1 MNVADPRLEHMQAV
15 RARCRSAPFDLVVIG
30 GGATGLGVAL
40 EAACRGWSVIVVD
53 SHDFASGTSSR
64 STKLLH
70 GGVRYLAQGNI
81 GLVREALH
89 ERTRALANAPHVAQ
103 PLEFVIPT
111 RNPWEAMTYTAGLK
125 VYEALSFGNR
135 LGSVQWLGPTAVRE
149 RLPGL
154 REGPWCG
161 GVSYY
166 DGQFDDARLALALA
180 KTAGQ
185 HGACV
190 LNHVQV
196 VGLLTDK
203 KGRIGGVRVQDR
215 LGVPQDHGDA
225 WPEPA
230 WEISARCVVNATG
243 VWVDEITTLH
253 AATAP
258 RVRASQ
264 GVHLVVDRRFLPG
277 SRALLVPRTRDGRV
291 LFAVPWL
298 GKTLLGTTDTAVQ
311 RSERE
316 PQALPEE
323 VDFILREASGYL
335 MHPPERD
342 DVRSVWV
349 GLRPLV
355 QPRLSSDATVSTA
368 SLSREHVVDVSP
380 SGLITVT
387 GGKWT
392 TYRAMAQ
399 EVVQACQ
406 RHSGLPGGAPRSTAA
421 MALWASAPGFSLADP
436 PGEHLYGTEAATV
449 RALPGAQRWLA
460 HDRETGRGILSEA
473 MVRYAVRHEWAC
485 TLHDVLARRS
495 RLLFL
500 DAQQAACVSGDVAS
514 LIAQERGSAYDEARD
529 VQAMVALAQQYARAA

>member
-1 MNVADPRLEHMQAV
+1 MADPRLVHLQAV
-15 RARCRSAPFDLVVIG
+15 RARCRSAAFDLVVIG
-30 GGATGLGVAL
+30 AGATGLGVAL

-53 SHDFASGTSSR
+53 SHDLASGTSSR

-70 GGVRYLAQGNI
+70 GGVRYLAQGNVS
-81 GLVREALH
+81 LVREALH

-111 RNPWEAMTYTAGLK
+111 RGPWEAMTYTAGLK

-135 LGSVQWLGPTAVRE
+135 LGSVQWLGPTAVRD

-154 REGPWCG
+154 RHGPWCG

-180 KTAGQ
+180 KTAEQ
-185 HGACV
+185 YGACV

-196 VGLLTDK
+196 VGLLTGK
-203 KGRIGGVRVQDR
+203 NGRITGVRVRDG
-215 LGVPQDHGDA
+215 LGFAQHHDDA
-225 WPEPA
+225 SPETA

-243 VWVDEITTLH
+243 VWVDEVTAMQ

-258 RVRASQ
+258 RVRPSQ

-323 VDFILREASGYL
+323 VDFILREAAGYL
-335 MHPPERD
+335 MHPPKRD

-355 QPRLSSDATVSTA
+355 QPRASTDDASVSTA
-368 SLSREHVVDVSP
+368 SLSREHVVDVSS

-399 EVVQACQ
+399 EVVQMCQ
-406 RHSGLPGGAPRSTAA
+406 RHSGLPGGAPRSTAS
-421 MALWASAPGFSLADP
+421 MALWASAPGSSLTDP
-436 PGEHLYGTEAATV
+436 PGEHLYGAEAATV
-449 RALPGAQRWLA
+449 RALPGADRWLA
-460 HDRETGRGILSEA
+460 HDLETGRGILSEA

-485 TLHDVLARRS
+485 TLPDVLARRS

-500 DAQQAACVSGDVAS
+500 DAQQAGRVCGDVAS
-514 LIAQERGSAYDEARD
+514 VIAQERGSTYNEAGD
-529 VQAMVALAQQYARAA
+529 VQDMVALAQQYARAA